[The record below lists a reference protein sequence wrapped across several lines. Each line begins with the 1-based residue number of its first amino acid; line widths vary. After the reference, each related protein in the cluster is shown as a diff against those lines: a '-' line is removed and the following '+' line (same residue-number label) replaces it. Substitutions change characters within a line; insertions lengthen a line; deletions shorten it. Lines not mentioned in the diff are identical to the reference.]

1 MLVNDE
7 LVRVLILLLLR
18 SLKGKFGNNLE
29 AIYVHDEL
37 KRADVKKKNLHQLEV
52 FEAGQ
57 LLWDNAELVS
67 IQIPG
72 QRNTTISIKHI
83 LFLFHQMSLLCVG
96 SLLQR

>member
-7 LVRVLILLLLR
+7 LVRVLILLLLK
-18 SLKGKFGNNLE
+18 SLKGKFHINLE

-37 KRADVKKKNLHQLEV
+37 KQADVKKDLHQLEV

-57 LLWDNAELVS
+57 LLRDNAELVS

-72 QRNTTISIKHI
+72 QRNTTINIKT
-83 LFLFHQMSLLCVG
+83 
-96 SLLQR
+96 